1 MKELG
6 LKSYRFSVSWPRVM
20 PEGYGTVNEKG
31 LQFYIDLVNE
41 LTEAGIE
48 PMVTLFHW
56 NLPTAIYELGGW
68 ENPQVVDWFE
78 QYTDV
83 VTTALGKKV
92 KYWMTFNEPQLFIG
106 AGLNAGVF
114 APFEKKSTEALMRIS
129 KNVYLAHGKAV
140 RIIRKNCQNSIV
152 GMAPTGEIVI
162 PRDMN
167 AESIERARKLSF
179 SMKKESFT
187 SSITWWSDPIFFGKI
202 PEDAQAIF
210 GECLPVLTEE
220 EWEIVTEPLDFY
232 GFNIYQGLEDLDST
246 EEYGPYAYPGS
257 PKTSMDWNVTARLR
271 SPYVKV
277 FEEEREMT
285 VVLLIDI
292 SRSGLFGTSERT
304 KRDLIAEI
312 AAVLSFSAIINNDKV
327 GALFFSDRVEE
338 FIPPKKGRSHLLH
351 IIREIIE
358 LKPKSN
364 GTDVGQALRYLT
376 NAMKKKCTAFV
387 LSDMLDANPDGSPRY
402 EDALKVARNRHD
414 ISVIKVHDPRERT
427 IPDVGLV
434 HVKDSETGESAWIN
448 TSSKRTR
455 AEYSK
460 WFGAVEDGE
469 RKLFNRY
476 KIDSVDIA
484 TNQDYVK
491 GLMTFFGRR

>member
-1 MKELG
+1 MAEKGFCKDFLWGAASAAHQIEGAYLEDGKGMGIWDTFEQETGYIIRNENGNVACDHYHRYREDVAIMKELG
-6 LKSYRFSVSWPRVM
+6 LKSYRFSVSWPRVI

-162 PRDMN
+162 PRDMS

-187 SSITWWSDPIFFGKI
+187 SSITWWSDPVFFGKI

-257 PKTSMDWNVTARLR
+257 PKTSMDWNVTPEVLYWSCRFL
-271 SPYVKV
+271 Y
-277 FEEEREMT
+277 ERYGKPIMITENGM
-285 VVLLIDI
+285 
-292 SRSGLFGTSERT
+292 S
-304 KRDLIAEI
+304 
-312 AAVLSFSAIINNDKV
+312 SFDWVS
-327 GALFFSDRVEE
+327 
-338 FIPPKKGRSHLLH
+338 
-351 IIREIIE
+351 
-358 LKPKSN
+358 
-364 GTDVGQALRYLT
+364 
-376 NAMKKKCTAFV
+376 
-387 LSDMLDANPDGSPRY
+387 LDG
-402 EDALKVARNRHD
+402 
-414 ISVIKVHDPRERT
+414 KVHDPNRIDFLHRYLRSIKDAVSEGIPVLGYQYWSIMDNFEWINGYDKRFGLVYVDYRTQKRT
-427 IPDVGLV
+427 I
-434 HVKDSETGESAWIN
+434 KDSACWY
-448 TSSKRTR
+448 RD
-455 AEYSK
+455 
-460 WFGAVEDGE
+460 V
-469 RKLFNRY
+469 
-476 KIDSVDIA
+476 IA
-484 TNQDYVK
+484 TN
-491 GLMTFFGRR
+491 GEIL

>member
-1 MKELG
+1 MAEKGFCKDFLWGAASAAHQIEGAYLEDGKGMGIWDTFEQETGYIIRNENGNVACDHYHRYREDVAIMKELG

-187 SSITWWSDPIFFGKI
+187 SSITWWSDPVFFGKI

-232 GFNIYQGLEDLDST
+232 GFNVYQGLEDLDST

-257 PKTSMDWNVTARLR
+257 PKTSMDWNVTPEVLYWSCRFL
-271 SPYVKV
+271 Y
-277 FEEEREMT
+277 ERYGKPIMITENGM
-285 VVLLIDI
+285 
-292 SRSGLFGTSERT
+292 S
-304 KRDLIAEI
+304 
-312 AAVLSFSAIINNDKV
+312 SFDWVS
-327 GALFFSDRVEE
+327 
-338 FIPPKKGRSHLLH
+338 
-351 IIREIIE
+351 
-358 LKPKSN
+358 
-364 GTDVGQALRYLT
+364 
-376 NAMKKKCTAFV
+376 
-387 LSDMLDANPDGSPRY
+387 LDG
-402 EDALKVARNRHD
+402 
-414 ISVIKVHDPRERT
+414 KVHDPNRIDFLHRYLRSIKDAVSEGIPVLGYQYWSIMDNFEWINGYDKRFGLVYVDYRTQKRT
-427 IPDVGLV
+427 I
-434 HVKDSETGESAWIN
+434 KDSACWY
-448 TSSKRTR
+448 RD
-455 AEYSK
+455 
-460 WFGAVEDGE
+460 V
-469 RKLFNRY
+469 
-476 KIDSVDIA
+476 IA
-484 TNQDYVK
+484 TN
-491 GLMTFFGRR
+491 GEIL

>member
-1 MKELG
+1 MAEKGFCKDFLWGAASAAHQIEGAYLEDGKGMGIWDTFEQETGYIIRNENGNVACDHYHRYREDVAIMKELG

-68 ENPQVVDWFE
+68 ENQQVVDWFE

-257 PKTSMDWNVTARLR
+257 PKTSMDWNVTPEVLYWSCRFL
-271 SPYVKV
+271 Y
-277 FEEEREMT
+277 ERYGKPIMITENGM
-285 VVLLIDI
+285 
-292 SRSGLFGTSERT
+292 S
-304 KRDLIAEI
+304 
-312 AAVLSFSAIINNDKV
+312 SFDWVS
-327 GALFFSDRVEE
+327 
-338 FIPPKKGRSHLLH
+338 
-351 IIREIIE
+351 
-358 LKPKSN
+358 
-364 GTDVGQALRYLT
+364 
-376 NAMKKKCTAFV
+376 
-387 LSDMLDANPDGSPRY
+387 LDG
-402 EDALKVARNRHD
+402 
-414 ISVIKVHDPRERT
+414 KVHDPNRIDFLHRYLRSIKDAVSEGIPVLGYQYWSIMDNFEWINGYDKRFGLVYVDYRTQKRT
-427 IPDVGLV
+427 I
-434 HVKDSETGESAWIN
+434 KDSACWY
-448 TSSKRTR
+448 RD
-455 AEYSK
+455 
-460 WFGAVEDGE
+460 V
-469 RKLFNRY
+469 
-476 KIDSVDIA
+476 IA
-484 TNQDYVK
+484 TN
-491 GLMTFFGRR
+491 GEIL

>member
-1 MKELG
+1 MAEKGFCKDFLWGAASAAHQIEGAYLEDGKGMGIWDTFEQETGYIIRNENGNVACDHYHRYREDVAIMKEVG

-41 LTEAGIE
+41 LTEAGIA

-162 PRDMN
+162 PRDMS

-257 PKTSMDWNVTARLR
+257 PKTSMDWNVTPEVLYWSCRFL
-271 SPYVKV
+271 Y
-277 FEEEREMT
+277 ERYGKPIMITENGM
-285 VVLLIDI
+285 
-292 SRSGLFGTSERT
+292 S
-304 KRDLIAEI
+304 
-312 AAVLSFSAIINNDKV
+312 SFDWVS
-327 GALFFSDRVEE
+327 
-338 FIPPKKGRSHLLH
+338 
-351 IIREIIE
+351 
-358 LKPKSN
+358 
-364 GTDVGQALRYLT
+364 
-376 NAMKKKCTAFV
+376 
-387 LSDMLDANPDGSPRY
+387 LDG
-402 EDALKVARNRHD
+402 
-414 ISVIKVHDPRERT
+414 KVHDPNRIDFLHRYLRSIKDAVSEGIPVLGYQYWSIMDNFEWINGYDKRFGLVYVDYRTQKRT
-427 IPDVGLV
+427 I
-434 HVKDSETGESAWIN
+434 KDSACWY
-448 TSSKRTR
+448 RD
-455 AEYSK
+455 
-460 WFGAVEDGE
+460 V
-469 RKLFNRY
+469 
-476 KIDSVDIA
+476 IA
-484 TNQDYVK
+484 TN
-491 GLMTFFGRR
+491 GEIL

>member
-1 MKELG
+1 MEEKGFCKDFLWGAASAAHQIEGAYLEDGKGMGIWDTFEQETGYIIRNENGNVACDHYHRYREDVAIMKELG

-41 LTEAGIE
+41 LTEAGIG

-187 SSITWWSDPIFFGKI
+187 SSITWWSDPVFFGKI

-257 PKTSMDWNVTARLR
+257 PKTSMDWNVTPEVLYWSCRFL
-271 SPYVKV
+271 Y
-277 FEEEREMT
+277 ERYGKPIMITENGM
-285 VVLLIDI
+285 
-292 SRSGLFGTSERT
+292 S
-304 KRDLIAEI
+304 
-312 AAVLSFSAIINNDKV
+312 SFDWVS
-327 GALFFSDRVEE
+327 
-338 FIPPKKGRSHLLH
+338 
-351 IIREIIE
+351 
-358 LKPKSN
+358 
-364 GTDVGQALRYLT
+364 
-376 NAMKKKCTAFV
+376 
-387 LSDMLDANPDGSPRY
+387 LDG
-402 EDALKVARNRHD
+402 
-414 ISVIKVHDPRERT
+414 KVHDPNRIDFLHRYLRSIKDAVSEGIPVLGYQYWSIMDNFEWINGYDKRFGLVYVDYRTQKRT
-427 IPDVGLV
+427 I
-434 HVKDSETGESAWIN
+434 KDSACWY
-448 TSSKRTR
+448 RD
-455 AEYSK
+455 
-460 WFGAVEDGE
+460 V
-469 RKLFNRY
+469 
-476 KIDSVDIA
+476 IA
-484 TNQDYVK
+484 TN
-491 GLMTFFGRR
+491 GEIL

>member
-1 MKELG
+1 MAEKGFCKDFLWGAASAAHQIEGAYLEDGKGMGIWDTFEQETGYIIRNENGNVACDHYHRYREDVAIMKELG

-152 GMAPTGEIVI
+152 GMASTGEIVI

-187 SSITWWSDPIFFGKI
+187 SSITWWSDPVFFGKI

-257 PKTSMDWNVTARLR
+257 PKTSMDWNVTPEVLYWSCRFL
-271 SPYVKV
+271 Y
-277 FEEEREMT
+277 ERYGKPIMITENGM
-285 VVLLIDI
+285 
-292 SRSGLFGTSERT
+292 S
-304 KRDLIAEI
+304 
-312 AAVLSFSAIINNDKV
+312 SFDWVS
-327 GALFFSDRVEE
+327 
-338 FIPPKKGRSHLLH
+338 
-351 IIREIIE
+351 
-358 LKPKSN
+358 
-364 GTDVGQALRYLT
+364 
-376 NAMKKKCTAFV
+376 
-387 LSDMLDANPDGSPRY
+387 LDG
-402 EDALKVARNRHD
+402 
-414 ISVIKVHDPRERT
+414 KVHDPNRIDFLHRYLRSIKDAVSEGIPVLGYQYWSIMDNFEWINGYDKRFGLVYVDYRTQKRT
-427 IPDVGLV
+427 I
-434 HVKDSETGESAWIN
+434 KDSACWY
-448 TSSKRTR
+448 RD
-455 AEYSK
+455 
-460 WFGAVEDGE
+460 V
-469 RKLFNRY
+469 
-476 KIDSVDIA
+476 IA
-484 TNQDYVK
+484 TN
-491 GLMTFFGRR
+491 GEIL

>member
-1 MKELG
+1 MAEKGFCKDFLWGAASAAHQIEGAYLEDGKGMGIWDTFEQETGYIIRNENGNVACDHYHRYREDVAIMKELG

-78 QYTDV
+78 QYTYV

-114 APFEKKSTEALMRIS
+114 APFEKKSTEALMHIS

-257 PKTSMDWNVTARLR
+257 PKTSMDWNVTPEVLYWSCRFL
-271 SPYVKV
+271 Y
-277 FEEEREMT
+277 ERYGKPIMITENGM
-285 VVLLIDI
+285 
-292 SRSGLFGTSERT
+292 S
-304 KRDLIAEI
+304 
-312 AAVLSFSAIINNDKV
+312 SFDWVS
-327 GALFFSDRVEE
+327 
-338 FIPPKKGRSHLLH
+338 
-351 IIREIIE
+351 
-358 LKPKSN
+358 
-364 GTDVGQALRYLT
+364 
-376 NAMKKKCTAFV
+376 
-387 LSDMLDANPDGSPRY
+387 LDG
-402 EDALKVARNRHD
+402 
-414 ISVIKVHDPRERT
+414 KVHDPNRIDFLHRYLRSIKDAVSEGIPVLGYQYWSIMDNFEWINGYDKRFGLVYVDYRTQKRT
-427 IPDVGLV
+427 I
-434 HVKDSETGESAWIN
+434 KDSACWY
-448 TSSKRTR
+448 RD
-455 AEYSK
+455 
-460 WFGAVEDGE
+460 V
-469 RKLFNRY
+469 
-476 KIDSVDIA
+476 IA
-484 TNQDYVK
+484 TN
-491 GLMTFFGRR
+491 GEIL

>member
-1 MKELG
+1 MAEKGFCKDFLWGAASAAHQIEGAYLEDGKGMGIWDTFEQETGYIIRNENGNVACDHYHRYREDVAIMKELG

-31 LQFYIDLVNE
+31 LQFYIDLINE

-232 GFNIYQGLEDLDST
+232 GFNVYQGLEDLDST

-257 PKTSMDWNVTARLR
+257 PKTSMDWNVTPEVLYWSCRFL
-271 SPYVKV
+271 Y
-277 FEEEREMT
+277 ERYGKPIMITENGM
-285 VVLLIDI
+285 
-292 SRSGLFGTSERT
+292 S
-304 KRDLIAEI
+304 
-312 AAVLSFSAIINNDKV
+312 SFDWVS
-327 GALFFSDRVEE
+327 
-338 FIPPKKGRSHLLH
+338 
-351 IIREIIE
+351 
-358 LKPKSN
+358 
-364 GTDVGQALRYLT
+364 
-376 NAMKKKCTAFV
+376 
-387 LSDMLDANPDGSPRY
+387 LDG
-402 EDALKVARNRHD
+402 
-414 ISVIKVHDPRERT
+414 KVHDPNRIDFLHRYLRSIKDAVSEGIPVLGYQYWSIMDNFEWINGYDKRFGLVYVDYRTQKRT
-427 IPDVGLV
+427 I
-434 HVKDSETGESAWIN
+434 KDSACWY
-448 TSSKRTR
+448 RD
-455 AEYSK
+455 
-460 WFGAVEDGE
+460 V
-469 RKLFNRY
+469 
-476 KIDSVDIA
+476 IA
-484 TNQDYVK
+484 TN
-491 GLMTFFGRR
+491 GEIL

>member
-1 MKELG
+1 MAEKGFCKDFLWGAASAAHQIEGAYLEDGKGMGIWDTFEQETGYIIRNENGNVACDHYHRYREDVAIMKELG

-167 AESIERARKLSF
+167 AESIDRARKLSF

-187 SSITWWSDPIFFGKI
+187 SSITWWSDPVFFGKI

-257 PKTSMDWNVTARLR
+257 PKTSMDWNVTPEVLYWSCRFL
-271 SPYVKV
+271 Y
-277 FEEEREMT
+277 ERYGKPIMITENGM
-285 VVLLIDI
+285 
-292 SRSGLFGTSERT
+292 S
-304 KRDLIAEI
+304 
-312 AAVLSFSAIINNDKV
+312 SFDWVS
-327 GALFFSDRVEE
+327 
-338 FIPPKKGRSHLLH
+338 
-351 IIREIIE
+351 
-358 LKPKSN
+358 
-364 GTDVGQALRYLT
+364 
-376 NAMKKKCTAFV
+376 
-387 LSDMLDANPDGSPRY
+387 LDG
-402 EDALKVARNRHD
+402 
-414 ISVIKVHDPRERT
+414 KVHDPNRIDFLHRYLRSIKDAVSEGIPVLGYQYWSIMDNFEWINGYDKRFGLVYVDYRTQKRT
-427 IPDVGLV
+427 I
-434 HVKDSETGESAWIN
+434 KDSACWY
-448 TSSKRTR
+448 RD
-455 AEYSK
+455 
-460 WFGAVEDGE
+460 V
-469 RKLFNRY
+469 
-476 KIDSVDIA
+476 IA
-484 TNQDYVK
+484 TN
-491 GLMTFFGRR
+491 GEIL

>member
-1 MKELG
+1 MEEKGFCKDFLWGAASAAHQIEGAYLEDGKGMGIWDTFEQETGYIIRNENGNVACDHYHRYREDVAIMKELG

-202 PEDAQAIF
+202 PEDAQATF

-220 EWEIVTEPLDFY
+220 DWEIVTEPLDFY

-257 PKTSMDWNVTARLR
+257 PKTSMDWNVTPEVLYWSCRFL
-271 SPYVKV
+271 Y
-277 FEEEREMT
+277 ERYGKPIMITENGM
-285 VVLLIDI
+285 
-292 SRSGLFGTSERT
+292 S
-304 KRDLIAEI
+304 
-312 AAVLSFSAIINNDKV
+312 SFDWVS
-327 GALFFSDRVEE
+327 
-338 FIPPKKGRSHLLH
+338 
-351 IIREIIE
+351 
-358 LKPKSN
+358 
-364 GTDVGQALRYLT
+364 
-376 NAMKKKCTAFV
+376 
-387 LSDMLDANPDGSPRY
+387 LDG
-402 EDALKVARNRHD
+402 
-414 ISVIKVHDPRERT
+414 KVHDPNRIDFLHRYLRSIKDAVSEGIPVLGYQYWSIMDNFEWINGYDKRFGLVYVDYRTQKRT
-427 IPDVGLV
+427 I
-434 HVKDSETGESAWIN
+434 KDSACWY
-448 TSSKRTR
+448 RD
-455 AEYSK
+455 
-460 WFGAVEDGE
+460 V
-469 RKLFNRY
+469 
-476 KIDSVDIA
+476 IA
-484 TNQDYVK
+484 TN
-491 GLMTFFGRR
+491 GEIL

>member
-1 MKELG
+1 MAEKGFCKDFLWGAASAAHQIEGAYLEDGKGMGIWDTFEQETGYIIRNENGNVACDHYHRYREDVAIMKELG

-41 LTEAGIE
+41 LTAAGIE

-257 PKTSMDWNVTARLR
+257 PKTSMDWNVTPEVLYWSCRFL
-271 SPYVKV
+271 Y
-277 FEEEREMT
+277 ERYGKPIMITENGM
-285 VVLLIDI
+285 
-292 SRSGLFGTSERT
+292 S
-304 KRDLIAEI
+304 
-312 AAVLSFSAIINNDKV
+312 SFDWVS
-327 GALFFSDRVEE
+327 
-338 FIPPKKGRSHLLH
+338 
-351 IIREIIE
+351 
-358 LKPKSN
+358 
-364 GTDVGQALRYLT
+364 
-376 NAMKKKCTAFV
+376 
-387 LSDMLDANPDGSPRY
+387 LDG
-402 EDALKVARNRHD
+402 
-414 ISVIKVHDPRERT
+414 KVHDPNRIDYLHRYLRSIKDAVSEGIPVLGYQYWSIMDNFEWINGYDKRFGLVYVDYRTQKRT
-427 IPDVGLV
+427 I
-434 HVKDSETGESAWIN
+434 KDSACWY
-448 TSSKRTR
+448 RD
-455 AEYSK
+455 
-460 WFGAVEDGE
+460 V
-469 RKLFNRY
+469 
-476 KIDSVDIA
+476 IA
-484 TNQDYVK
+484 TN
-491 GLMTFFGRR
+491 GEIL

>member
-1 MKELG
+1 MAEKGFCKDFLWGAASAAHQIEGAYLEDGKRMGIWDTFEQETGYIIRNENGNVACDHYHRYREDVAIMKELG

-187 SSITWWSDPIFFGKI
+187 SSITWWSDPVFFGKI

-257 PKTSMDWNVTARLR
+257 PKTSMDWNVTPEVLYWSCRFL
-271 SPYVKV
+271 Y
-277 FEEEREMT
+277 ERYGKPIMITENGM
-285 VVLLIDI
+285 
-292 SRSGLFGTSERT
+292 S
-304 KRDLIAEI
+304 
-312 AAVLSFSAIINNDKV
+312 SFDWVS
-327 GALFFSDRVEE
+327 
-338 FIPPKKGRSHLLH
+338 
-351 IIREIIE
+351 
-358 LKPKSN
+358 
-364 GTDVGQALRYLT
+364 
-376 NAMKKKCTAFV
+376 
-387 LSDMLDANPDGSPRY
+387 LDG
-402 EDALKVARNRHD
+402 
-414 ISVIKVHDPRERT
+414 KVHDPNRIDFLHRYLRSIKDAVSEGIPVLGYQYWSIMDNFEWINGYDKRFGLVYVDYRTQKRT
-427 IPDVGLV
+427 I
-434 HVKDSETGESAWIN
+434 KDSACWY
-448 TSSKRTR
+448 RD
-455 AEYSK
+455 
-460 WFGAVEDGE
+460 V
-469 RKLFNRY
+469 
-476 KIDSVDIA
+476 IA
-484 TNQDYVK
+484 TN
-491 GLMTFFGRR
+491 GEIL

>member
-1 MKELG
+1 MAEKGFCKDFLWGAASAAHQIEGAYLEDGKGMGIWDTFEQETGYIIRNENGNVACDHYHRYREDIAIMKELG

-167 AESIERARKLSF
+167 AESIERARKLTF

-257 PKTSMDWNVTARLR
+257 PKTSMDWNVTPEVLYWSCRFL
-271 SPYVKV
+271 Y
-277 FEEEREMT
+277 ERYGKPIMITENGM
-285 VVLLIDI
+285 
-292 SRSGLFGTSERT
+292 S
-304 KRDLIAEI
+304 
-312 AAVLSFSAIINNDKV
+312 SFDWVS
-327 GALFFSDRVEE
+327 
-338 FIPPKKGRSHLLH
+338 
-351 IIREIIE
+351 
-358 LKPKSN
+358 
-364 GTDVGQALRYLT
+364 
-376 NAMKKKCTAFV
+376 
-387 LSDMLDANPDGSPRY
+387 LDG
-402 EDALKVARNRHD
+402 
-414 ISVIKVHDPRERT
+414 KVHDPNRIDFLHRYLRSIKDAVSEGIPVLGYQYWSIMDNFEWINGYDKRFGLVYVDYRTQKRT
-427 IPDVGLV
+427 I
-434 HVKDSETGESAWIN
+434 KDSAYWY
-448 TSSKRTR
+448 RD
-455 AEYSK
+455 
-460 WFGAVEDGE
+460 V
-469 RKLFNRY
+469 
-476 KIDSVDIA
+476 IA
-484 TNQDYVK
+484 TN
-491 GLMTFFGRR
+491 GEIL

>member
-1 MKELG
+1 MAEKGFCKDFLWGAASAAHQIEGAYLEDGKGMGIWDTFEQKTGYIIRNENGNVACDHYHRYREDIAIMKELG

-257 PKTSMDWNVTARLR
+257 PKTSMDWNVTPEVLYWSCRFL
-271 SPYVKV
+271 Y
-277 FEEEREMT
+277 ERYGKPIMITENGM
-285 VVLLIDI
+285 
-292 SRSGLFGTSERT
+292 S
-304 KRDLIAEI
+304 
-312 AAVLSFSAIINNDKV
+312 SFDWVS
-327 GALFFSDRVEE
+327 
-338 FIPPKKGRSHLLH
+338 
-351 IIREIIE
+351 
-358 LKPKSN
+358 
-364 GTDVGQALRYLT
+364 
-376 NAMKKKCTAFV
+376 
-387 LSDMLDANPDGSPRY
+387 LDG
-402 EDALKVARNRHD
+402 
-414 ISVIKVHDPRERT
+414 KVHDPNRIDFLHRYLRSIKDAVSEGIPVLGYQYWSIMDNFEWINGYDKRFGLVYVDYRTQKRT
-427 IPDVGLV
+427 I
-434 HVKDSETGESAWIN
+434 KDSAYWY
-448 TSSKRTR
+448 RD
-455 AEYSK
+455 
-460 WFGAVEDGE
+460 V
-469 RKLFNRY
+469 
-476 KIDSVDIA
+476 IA
-484 TNQDYVK
+484 TN
-491 GLMTFFGRR
+491 GEIL

>member
-1 MKELG
+1 MAAN
-6 LKSYRFSVSWPRVM
+6 SSA
-20 PEGYGTVNEKG
+20 
-31 LQFYIDLVNE
+31 NE
-41 LTEAGIE
+41 LLRKVRKIEIRTRALSHQIFAGE
-48 PMVTLFHW
+48 YHSAFK
-56 NLPTAIYELGGW
+56 G
-68 ENPQVVDWFE
+68 
-78 QYTDV
+78 
-83 VTTALGKKV
+83 
-92 KYWMTFNEPQLFIG
+92 
-106 AGLNAGVF
+106 
-114 APFEKKSTEALMRIS
+114 R
-129 KNVYLAHGKAV
+129 
-140 RIIRKNCQNSIV
+140 
-152 GMAPTGEIVI
+152 GMA
-162 PRDMN
+162 
-167 AESIERARKLSF
+167 F
-179 SMKKESFT
+179 SEVR
-187 SSITWWSDPIFFGKI
+187 
-202 PEDAQAIF
+202 EYQ
-210 GECLPVLTEE
+210 
-220 EWEIVTEPLDFY
+220 Y
-232 GFNIYQGLEDLDST
+232 GDDVRL
-246 EEYGPYAYPGS
+246 
-257 PKTSMDWNVTARLR
+257 MDWNVTARLR

-434 HVKDSETGESAWIN
+434 HVKDSETGESVWIN
-448 TSSKRTR
+448 TSSKKTR
-455 AEYSK
+455 SEYSK

>member
-1 MKELG
+1 MAEKGFCKDFLWGVASAAHQIEGAYLEDGKGMGIWDTFEQETGYIIRNENGNVACDHYHRYREDVAIMKELG

-31 LQFYIDLVNE
+31 VQFYIDLVNE

-83 VTTALGKKV
+83 VTTALGKKA

-232 GFNIYQGLEDLDST
+232 GFNIYQGLEDLDSA

-257 PKTSMDWNVTARLR
+257 PKTSMDWNVTPEVLYWSCRFL
-271 SPYVKV
+271 Y
-277 FEEEREMT
+277 ERYGKPIMITENGM
-285 VVLLIDI
+285 
-292 SRSGLFGTSERT
+292 S
-304 KRDLIAEI
+304 
-312 AAVLSFSAIINNDKV
+312 SFDWVS
-327 GALFFSDRVEE
+327 
-338 FIPPKKGRSHLLH
+338 
-351 IIREIIE
+351 
-358 LKPKSN
+358 
-364 GTDVGQALRYLT
+364 
-376 NAMKKKCTAFV
+376 
-387 LSDMLDANPDGSPRY
+387 LDG
-402 EDALKVARNRHD
+402 
-414 ISVIKVHDPRERT
+414 KVHDPNRIDFLHRYLRSIKDAVSEGIPVLGYQYWSIMDNFEWINGYDKRFGLVYVDYRTQKRT
-427 IPDVGLV
+427 I
-434 HVKDSETGESAWIN
+434 KDSACWY
-448 TSSKRTR
+448 RD
-455 AEYSK
+455 
-460 WFGAVEDGE
+460 V
-469 RKLFNRY
+469 
-476 KIDSVDIA
+476 IA
-484 TNQDYVK
+484 TN
-491 GLMTFFGRR
+491 GEIL

>member
-1 MKELG
+1 MAEKGFCKDFLWGAASAAHQIEGAYLEDGKGMGIWDTFEQETGYIIRNENGNVACDHYHRYREDVAIMKELG

-187 SSITWWSDPIFFGKI
+187 SSITWWSDPVFFGKI

-220 EWEIVTEPLDFY
+220 EWEIVAEPLDFY
-232 GFNIYQGLEDLDST
+232 GFNIYQGLEDLDLT

-257 PKTSMDWNVTARLR
+257 PKTSMDWNVTPEVLYWSCRFL
-271 SPYVKV
+271 Y
-277 FEEEREMT
+277 ERYGKPIMITENGM
-285 VVLLIDI
+285 
-292 SRSGLFGTSERT
+292 S
-304 KRDLIAEI
+304 
-312 AAVLSFSAIINNDKV
+312 SFDWVS
-327 GALFFSDRVEE
+327 
-338 FIPPKKGRSHLLH
+338 
-351 IIREIIE
+351 
-358 LKPKSN
+358 
-364 GTDVGQALRYLT
+364 
-376 NAMKKKCTAFV
+376 
-387 LSDMLDANPDGSPRY
+387 LDG
-402 EDALKVARNRHD
+402 
-414 ISVIKVHDPRERT
+414 KVHDPNRIDFLHRYLRSIKDAVSEGIPVLGYQYWSIMDNFEWINGYDKRFGLVYVDYRTQKRT
-427 IPDVGLV
+427 I
-434 HVKDSETGESAWIN
+434 KDSACWY
-448 TSSKRTR
+448 RD
-455 AEYSK
+455 
-460 WFGAVEDGE
+460 V
-469 RKLFNRY
+469 
-476 KIDSVDIA
+476 IA
-484 TNQDYVK
+484 TN
-491 GLMTFFGRR
+491 GEIL

>member
-1 MKELG
+1 MAEKGFCKDFLWGAASVAHQIEGAYLEDGKGMGIWDTFEQETGYIIRNENGNVACDHYHRYREDVAIMKELG

-68 ENPQVVDWFE
+68 ENPQVGDWFE

-167 AESIERARKLSF
+167 AESIERARILSF

-187 SSITWWSDPIFFGKI
+187 SSITWWSDPVFFGKI

-232 GFNIYQGLEDLDST
+232 GFNVYQGLEDLDST

-257 PKTSMDWNVTARLR
+257 PKTSMDWNVTPEVLYWSCRFL
-271 SPYVKV
+271 Y
-277 FEEEREMT
+277 ERYGKPIMITENGM
-285 VVLLIDI
+285 
-292 SRSGLFGTSERT
+292 S
-304 KRDLIAEI
+304 
-312 AAVLSFSAIINNDKV
+312 SFDWVS
-327 GALFFSDRVEE
+327 
-338 FIPPKKGRSHLLH
+338 
-351 IIREIIE
+351 
-358 LKPKSN
+358 
-364 GTDVGQALRYLT
+364 
-376 NAMKKKCTAFV
+376 
-387 LSDMLDANPDGSPRY
+387 LDG
-402 EDALKVARNRHD
+402 
-414 ISVIKVHDPRERT
+414 KVHDPNRIDFLHRYLRSIKDAVSEGIPVLGYQYWSIMDNFEWINGYDKRFGLVYVDYRTQKRT
-427 IPDVGLV
+427 I
-434 HVKDSETGESAWIN
+434 KDSACWY
-448 TSSKRTR
+448 RD
-455 AEYSK
+455 
-460 WFGAVEDGE
+460 V
-469 RKLFNRY
+469 
-476 KIDSVDIA
+476 IA
-484 TNQDYVK
+484 TN
-491 GLMTFFGRR
+491 GEIL

>member
-1 MKELG
+1 MAEKGFCKDFLWGAASAAHQIEGAYLEDGKGMGIWDTFEQETGYIIRNENGNVACDHYHRYREDVAIMKELG

-187 SSITWWSDPIFFGKI
+187 SSITWWSDPVFFGKI

-257 PKTSMDWNVTARLR
+257 PKTSMDWNVTPEVLYWSCRFL
-271 SPYVKV
+271 Y
-277 FEEEREMT
+277 ERYGKPIMITENGM
-285 VVLLIDI
+285 
-292 SRSGLFGTSERT
+292 S
-304 KRDLIAEI
+304 
-312 AAVLSFSAIINNDKV
+312 SFDWVS
-327 GALFFSDRVEE
+327 
-338 FIPPKKGRSHLLH
+338 
-351 IIREIIE
+351 
-358 LKPKSN
+358 
-364 GTDVGQALRYLT
+364 
-376 NAMKKKCTAFV
+376 
-387 LSDMLDANPDGSPRY
+387 LDG
-402 EDALKVARNRHD
+402 
-414 ISVIKVHDPRERT
+414 KVHDPNRIDFLHRYLRSIKDAVSEGIPVLGYQYWSIMDNFEWINGYDRRFGLVYVDYRTQKRT
-427 IPDVGLV
+427 I
-434 HVKDSETGESAWIN
+434 KDSACWY
-448 TSSKRTR
+448 RD
-455 AEYSK
+455 
-460 WFGAVEDGE
+460 V
-469 RKLFNRY
+469 
-476 KIDSVDIA
+476 IA
-484 TNQDYVK
+484 TN
-491 GLMTFFGRR
+491 GEIL

>member
-1 MKELG
+1 MAEKGFCKDFLWGAASAAHQIEGAYLEDGKGMGIWDTFEQETGYIIRNENGNVACDHYHRYREDVAIMKELG

-68 ENPQVVDWFE
+68 ENPQVVDWFK

-187 SSITWWSDPIFFGKI
+187 SSITWWSDPVFFGKI

-257 PKTSMDWNVTARLR
+257 PKTSMDWNVTPEVLYWSCRFL
-271 SPYVKV
+271 Y
-277 FEEEREMT
+277 ERYGKPIMITENGM
-285 VVLLIDI
+285 
-292 SRSGLFGTSERT
+292 S
-304 KRDLIAEI
+304 
-312 AAVLSFSAIINNDKV
+312 SFDWVS
-327 GALFFSDRVEE
+327 
-338 FIPPKKGRSHLLH
+338 
-351 IIREIIE
+351 
-358 LKPKSN
+358 
-364 GTDVGQALRYLT
+364 
-376 NAMKKKCTAFV
+376 
-387 LSDMLDANPDGSPRY
+387 LDG
-402 EDALKVARNRHD
+402 
-414 ISVIKVHDPRERT
+414 KVHDPNRIDFLHRYLRSIKDAVSVGIPVLGYQYWSIMDNFEWINGYDKRFGLVYVDYRTQKRT
-427 IPDVGLV
+427 I
-434 HVKDSETGESAWIN
+434 KDSACWY
-448 TSSKRTR
+448 RD
-455 AEYSK
+455 
-460 WFGAVEDGE
+460 V
-469 RKLFNRY
+469 
-476 KIDSVDIA
+476 IA
-484 TNQDYVK
+484 TN
-491 GLMTFFGRR
+491 GEIL

>member
-1 MKELG
+1 MAEKGFCKDFLWGAASAAHQIEGAYLEDGKGMGIWDTFEQETGYIIRNENGNVACDHYHRYREDVAIMKELG

-210 GECLPVLTEE
+210 GERLPVLTEE

-257 PKTSMDWNVTARLR
+257 PKTSMDWNVTPEVLYWSCRFL
-271 SPYVKV
+271 Y
-277 FEEEREMT
+277 ERYGKPIMITENGM
-285 VVLLIDI
+285 
-292 SRSGLFGTSERT
+292 S
-304 KRDLIAEI
+304 
-312 AAVLSFSAIINNDKV
+312 SFDWVS
-327 GALFFSDRVEE
+327 
-338 FIPPKKGRSHLLH
+338 
-351 IIREIIE
+351 
-358 LKPKSN
+358 
-364 GTDVGQALRYLT
+364 
-376 NAMKKKCTAFV
+376 
-387 LSDMLDANPDGSPRY
+387 LDG
-402 EDALKVARNRHD
+402 
-414 ISVIKVHDPRERT
+414 KVHDPNRIDFLHRYLRSIKDAVSEGIPVLGYQYWSIMDNFEWINGYDKRFGLVYVDYRTQKRT
-427 IPDVGLV
+427 I
-434 HVKDSETGESAWIN
+434 KDSACWY
-448 TSSKRTR
+448 RD
-455 AEYSK
+455 
-460 WFGAVEDGE
+460 V
-469 RKLFNRY
+469 
-476 KIDSVDIA
+476 IA
-484 TNQDYVK
+484 TN
-491 GLMTFFGRR
+491 GEIL

>member
-1 MKELG
+1 MGDNGFSKDFLWGAASAAHQIEGAYLEDGKGMGIWDTFGQKTGYIIRNENGNVACDHYHRYREDVAIMKELG
-6 LKSYRFSVSWPRVM
+6 LKSYRFSVSWPRVI
-20 PEGYGTVNEKG
+20 PEGYGAVNEKG

-187 SSITWWSDPIFFGKI
+187 SSITWWSDPVFFGKI
-202 PEDAQAIF
+202 PEDAQATF

-257 PKTSMDWNVTARLR
+257 PKTSMDWNVTPEVLYWSCRFL
-271 SPYVKV
+271 Y
-277 FEEEREMT
+277 ERYGKPIMITENGM
-285 VVLLIDI
+285 
-292 SRSGLFGTSERT
+292 S
-304 KRDLIAEI
+304 
-312 AAVLSFSAIINNDKV
+312 SFDWVS
-327 GALFFSDRVEE
+327 
-338 FIPPKKGRSHLLH
+338 
-351 IIREIIE
+351 
-358 LKPKSN
+358 
-364 GTDVGQALRYLT
+364 
-376 NAMKKKCTAFV
+376 
-387 LSDMLDANPDGSPRY
+387 LDG
-402 EDALKVARNRHD
+402 
-414 ISVIKVHDPRERT
+414 KVHDPNRIDFLHRYLRSIKDAVSEGIPVLGYQYWSIMDNFEWINGYDKRFGLVYVDYRTQKRT
-427 IPDVGLV
+427 I
-434 HVKDSETGESAWIN
+434 KDSACWY
-448 TSSKRTR
+448 RD
-455 AEYSK
+455 
-460 WFGAVEDGE
+460 V
-469 RKLFNRY
+469 
-476 KIDSVDIA
+476 IA
-484 TNQDYVK
+484 TN
-491 GLMTFFGRR
+491 GEIL